1 MNVTK
6 ILCYVNVDEREK
18 RSELSKALSNKFT
31 VIMSTDETL
40 EIIHKEALKE
50 KAVEEI
56 IKDYGPKNIRSIVV
70 GDYDNDI
77 GILKWGH
84 QAVAPSNASM
94 GVRKLAGVNILETS
108 NDDDLIWEISRAYF
122 NLRMIKPNNN
132 T

>member
-1 MNVTK
+1 
-6 ILCYVNVDEREK
+6 
-18 RSELSKALSNKFT
+18 
-31 VIMSTDETL
+31 MSTDETL